1 MNFSTNFKTNVTT
14 MIMKVSARDEIVEV
28 TDTGPAGREQSTANM
43 LCS

>member
-14 MIMKVSARDEIVEV
+14 MIMKVSARDEIIEV
-28 TDTGPAGREQSTANM
+28 TDIGPGREQSTANM